1 MKNKALLN
9 CLSKEVI
16 LTYNNQ
22 EFLVDLSEGDLHD
35 SWNGIMLEDGTV
47 KDFNFSWEDDVWNEF
62 GELNKPSDEKP
73 SIWLYEVMEDG
84 YTNHSNYDIIDV
96 EIVEGTKRDYFDNCK
111 IIESQEFGAVK
122 VKNCMIDFEGTLEEG
137 VELISQDY
145 IFKDIELCGYTIS
158 DVNSTNIDEWI
169 SQNV

>member
-35 SWNGIMLEDGTV
+35 SWNGITLENGTV
-47 KDFNFSWEDDVWNEF
+47 KYFNFSWEDAVGNEF
-62 GELNKPSDEKP
+62 DEKP
-73 SIWLYEVMEDG
+73 SIWLYEVLEDG

-96 EIVEGTKRDYFDNCK
+96 EIIEGTKKDYFKDFK

-122 VKNCMIDFEGTLEEG
+122 VKFCMIDFEGMLEEG

-145 IFKDIELCGYTIS
+145 IFKDIELVGGELS
-158 DVNSTNIDEWI
+158 GVNSENIDKI
-169 SQNV
+169 ININV